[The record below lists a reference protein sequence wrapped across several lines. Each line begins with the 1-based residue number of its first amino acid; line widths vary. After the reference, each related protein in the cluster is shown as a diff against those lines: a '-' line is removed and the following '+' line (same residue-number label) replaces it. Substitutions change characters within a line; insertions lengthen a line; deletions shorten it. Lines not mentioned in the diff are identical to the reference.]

1 MNLNIGNWE
10 RFRISDIFY
19 PFINGK
25 GITEREIKD
34 NPGRL
39 AAIQSSSENN
49 ACMGFIDEKY

>member
-10 RFRISDIFY
+10 RFRIFDIFY

-39 AAIQSSSENN
+39 AATQSSSENN